1 MSARLDAKEP
11 TLQPI
16 FNLIERDPIRGS
28 CPALADH
35 LIRKHGERNSD
46 NLIKDAFRTL
56 TSRYPSEKEHSILIQ
71 LLEDQKNLS
80 EKNDKR
86 DQFLKVGHYRARSK
100 DSLLLT
106 AVTNFVST
114 LMNFDE
120 TISKR

>member
-1 MSARLDAKEP
+1 MHFVPSPADIRVRKNIL
-11 TLQPI
+11 
-16 FNLIERDPIRGS
+16 FNTI
-28 CPALADH
+28 
-35 LIRKHGERNSD
+35 
-46 NLIKDAFRTL
+46 T
-56 TSRYPSEKEHSILIQ
+56 
-71 LLEDQKNLS
+71 EDQKNLS

-106 AVTNFVST
+106 AVTNLVST